1 MSIQD
6 EHYLH
11 LQVLFTVCHFCHK
24 DW

>member
-6 EHYLH
+6 EHYMH